1 MFYYFSSNLF
11 HFFYLGFMKS
21 FDPSDLPIPKVHD
34 LLLSSIAPRPIA
46 FVSTM
51 SSNGDINLSPFSFF
65 NVFGAN
71 PPICIFSPA
80 RSGRTGETKNTLDY
94 IQETK
99 ACVVNIVNED
109 ILHQMNL
116 ASGEYPKGVNE
127 FEKAGFTMLAS
138 TKVKPPRVAESF
150 VQLECKVIQVIETG
164 TGGGSGN
171 LVICEIVMI
180 HVSEKVL
187 DENNNILPLKMKYIA
202 RLGKDFYCRVEG
214 ANLFEVP
221 KPKPAS
227 ALGMGFDQLP
237 DFIKN
242 SDTLTGNELAQL
254 ASLETIPT
262 LENFDLTQE
271 TKSAKECINQGDL
284 LTAWKILLASNK

>member
-1 MFYYFSSNLF
+1 
-11 HFFYLGFMKS
+11 MKS

-51 SSNGDINLSPFSFF
+51 SASGEINLSPFSFF

-80 RSGRTGETKNTLDY
+80 RSGRTGETKNTLDF
-94 IQETK
+94 ILETK
-99 ACVVNIVNED
+99 ECVINIVNED
-109 ILHQMNL
+109 ILHQISL
-116 ASGEYPKGVNE
+116 ASGEYPKGINE

-138 TKVKPPRVAESF
+138 EKVKPPRVAESF
-150 VQLECKVIQVIETG
+150 VQLECKVKQVIETG

-171 LVICEIVMI
+171 LIISEVVMI

-187 DENNNILPLKMKYIA
+187 DENNNIQPLKMKYIA
-202 RLGKDFYCRVEG
+202 RLGKDFYCRVDA
-214 ANLFEVP
+214 ANLFEVA

-237 DFIKN
+237 DFIRN
-242 SDTLTGNELAQL
+242 SDVLTGNELAQL
-254 ASLETIPT
+254 ASFESIPA
-262 LENFDLTQE
+262 LENFDLTNE
-271 TKSAKECINQGDL
+271 TKSAKECISRGDL
-284 LTAWKILLASNK
+284 LTAWKILLASHK